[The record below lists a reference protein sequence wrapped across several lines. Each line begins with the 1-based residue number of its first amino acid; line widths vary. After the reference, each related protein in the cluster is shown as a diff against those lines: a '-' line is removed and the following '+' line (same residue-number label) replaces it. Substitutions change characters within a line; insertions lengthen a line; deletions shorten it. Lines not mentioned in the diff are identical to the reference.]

1 MILVSTPLCYFF
13 KKAAIQPVVTER
25 NVAAVDSGVCMPTKT
40 ARSYV
45 LIACACAIFWP
56 GAFIFG
62 FPGILRQHWQQAFE
76 ADGGAVGGTVFFIL
90 AGATCFM
97 YLCGRWQE
105 KFGPA
110 RLAAFGAVMCGCSAI
125 WLSHAANM
133 TEVYIW
139 AFSTG
144 AASAFVY
151 LPGLTVVQR
160 WYPEKRGLVAGFF
173 NMSFGLSAA
182 VISPV
187 FTLLLLKWGYE
198 ALTLAAGCAALTI
211 GLIASALIR
220 FPEADRLAPA
230 STASTA
236 PISRSVKEALK
247 SREFWCLWFTWVF
260 AGAAGASM
268 LVLASGFGLARGL
281 SLANAVVLLTAFN
294 LTNGCGRLI
303 SGYFSDRIGRSRTM
317 AISFSGAGVAYL
329 IMPHLSGLWWWAAWL
344 QSSVLPSAPCLPS
357 PVRWPAIVSAWALR
371 RHLRAGVYRLR
382 FVAGPLGPWLSG
394 HILDVTRGNYTLV
407 FSLLGLMYFLA
418 AGLILVVQPWR
429 ECRFV
434 TLRFVARQALNAMKP
449 ERIPPAAI
457 FGSLWPVVC
466 CVLEP
471 ERTA

>member
-1 MILVSTPLCYFF
+1 MGVFIHAQGNRPAGGKPLPIQFAPDTGIVVDIL
-13 KKAAIQPVVTER
+13 AAEIR
-25 NVAAVDSGVCMPTKT
+25 FAYGSGVCMPTKT

-151 LPGLTVVQR
+151 LPGLTVVQH

-187 FTLLLLKWGYE
+187 FTLLLSKWGYE

-220 FPEADRLAPA
+220 FPEADRLAPV

-236 PISRSVKEALK
+236 SISRSVKDALK
-247 SREFWCLWFTWVF
+247 TREFWCLWFTWVF

-294 LTNGCGRLI
+294 LTNGFGRLI

-329 IMPHLSGLWWWAAWL
+329 IMPHLSGLWWWAAL
-344 QSSVLPSAPCLPS
+344 A
-357 PVRWPAIVSAWALR
+357 AIIGFAFGTLFAVSGPL
-371 RHLRAGVYRLR
+371 AGDCFGMGHFGAIFGLVFTAYG

-429 ECRFV
+429 ECR
-434 TLRFVARQALNAMKP
+434 M
-449 ERIPPAAI
+449 
-457 FGSLWPVVC
+457 
-466 CVLEP
+466 
-471 ERTA
+471 